1 MFWDQRRLREVL
13 WTIPKASKGAKNEYF
28 WQTSIEDQRPKLKI
42 LVINIEI
49 EGMVDTGADVII
61 ISTNLGPLVGHFNE
75 WICSFKVLALY
86 PK

>member
-1 MFWDQRRLREVL
+1 MDN
-13 WTIPKASKGAKNEYF
+13 PKSLKGSEKRIF

-42 LVINIEI
+42 LVNNIEI